1 MSETLDDNLLL
12 FQMQQGNKDA
22 FNHLFNKYWP
32 QAYAGAFRRLKDVDQ
47 AKDVVQEVFVNVW
60 LKRETPIHNFPA
72 YLNIAVRNQ
81 VFKQAIKQ
89 KRNSPFLDIFH
100 DLPAENQQPDAN
112 IRWNEFNVAYEAL
125 VTTLPPKRQ
134 RIFRLRFNEDMT
146 TSAIAAEMGITR
158 KTVQNQL
165 GKAVEHLRAFLLSS
179 SIILF
184 FACLYH
190 L

>member
-1 MSETLDDNLLL
+1 MSETLDDRLLL
-12 FQMQQGNKDA
+12 AQMQLGNKEA

-32 QAYAGAFRRLKDVDQ
+32 QAYAGAYKRLKDVDQ
-47 AKDVVQEVFVNVW
+47 AKDVVQEVFVNIW
-60 LKRETPIHNFPA
+60 LKRETSIQNFPA

-81 VFKQAIKQ
+81 VFKHAIKQ
-89 KRNSPFLDIFH
+89 KRSSPFLEVFH
-100 DLPAENQQPDAN
+100 NLPAENQQPDAN
-112 IRWNEFNVAYEAL
+112 IRWNEFSSAYETL

-179 SIILF
+179 SVILF
-184 FACLYH
+184 CAIFNQV
-190 L
+190 